1 MKRNL
6 EDILLSTGE
15 MGHMEKLL
23 LFRSSAMKDASADK
37 ILNEVIHPTLEDLE
51 FFLRYYVVRDY
62 SEKRL
67 KEIISEWIDA
77 QIKKG

>member
-62 SEKRL
+62 SEERL

-77 QIKKG
+77 QMKKG

>member
-6 EDILLSTGE
+6 EDILLLTGE
-15 MGHMEKLL
+15 MGHMEELL
-23 LFRSSAMKDASADK
+23 LHRSSGMKDASADK

-51 FFLRYYVVRDY
+51 LFLHYYVMRDY
-62 SEKRL
+62 SDKRL

-77 QIKKG
+77 QMKK

>member
-1 MKRNL
+1 MKKNL
-6 EDILLSTGE
+6 EDILLATGE
-15 MGHMEKLL
+15 MKHMEGLL
-23 LFRSSAMKDASADK
+23 LHRSSGMKDASADK

-62 SEKRL
+62 SESRL

-77 QIKKG
+77 QMKK

>member
-15 MGHMEKLL
+15 LSHMEVLL
-23 LFRSSAMKDASADK
+23 LHRSSDMKDASADK
-37 ILNEVIHPTLEDLE
+37 ILNEVIHPTLEDLDL
-51 FFLRYYVVRDY
+51 FLHSYRVRDY

-67 KEIISEWIDA
+67 KEIISDWIDA
-77 QIKKG
+77 QMKKG